1 MGKLVAIGHR
11 RPGRPMV
18 TRYDRA
24 FFGEA
29 PVGRITPQEDE
40 DRLIDLMNQCP
51 PLEPAPAEPVSTRRP
66 LSERIIAGFLIFT
79 FGVLAG
85 YLWAAAAYGKLG
97 IS

>member
-11 RPGRPMV
+11 HPGRSMV

-24 FFGEA
+24 FFGQA

-40 DRLIDLMNQCP
+40 NRLIDLMNQAS
-51 PLEPAPAEPVSTRRP
+51 PLEPAPAEPVSTSRP
-66 LSERIIAGFLIFT
+66 LSERLITGFLIFA